1 MASKTAGVSKTISK
15 IRVQLVLSNCIA
27 SKCIQYTASVVAVNN
42 MYHMFPSN

>member
-15 IRVQLVLSNCIA
+15 IRVQLVLCNCIA
-27 SKCIQYTASVVAVNN
+27 SKCIMASVVAVNN